1 MQIINKIYSMKRQL
15 FFHSLLI
22 AVGALV
28 FGGCN
33 QDDDSGN
40 LAKGGMIEVRFTVD
54 GVSDYAGDTS
64 AETRAPAE
72 PFRVS
77 VPMNEDYEIEATFV
91 PRQAERT
98 RAIGPL
104 DDNIRYRV
112 LAYKGG
118 TTYSG
123 YADYKIK
130 NGKSVLENGGF
141 RLSAGRYKFVAY
153 SYYNSEII
161 PGIPDENTNLN
172 ELAVSTEDDI
182 IYWQSD
188 LITISGNTSL
198 SIGFRHL
205 FPQLQV
211 IFDSTGFY
219 YDLTSAS
226 AVLTVGNASPYINGV
241 WTVANS
247 YVDIVTTTQE
257 DGAFKFS
264 TTGSQRI
271 ASDLKRLLPISNT
284 KYTPLD
290 LTVGATFANG
300 EKVSGKKLSLAV
312 ANNELKN
319 NTSYVCTVK
328 FKQLGFLEGDEINGY
343 PYGGGNCWVIPKKP
357 GDATYSF
364 TAVEGRS
371 NDPIGTTVN
380 DKGVPN
386 GTSVVW
392 QMDADGNSCSGL
404 IKSSG
409 YYPSSNQMSFTVG
422 GGKVGNA
429 LLAVKSSTGAILW
442 SWHIWVVSDN
452 SFMTNPIKIN
462 GVGEFMDRNLGANRD
477 GSNRENM
484 LYYQW
489 GRKDPL
495 TYNNQDMKA
504 GPVSISVATQNP
516 GYIYKDNSSK
526 HWCNDNSAL
535 WSPTPTNRS
544 MLKYDPSP
552 KGWTIPSSATYS
564 LLAAQ
569 QGGVVS
575 NHICSIPGTNGTL
588 YFPAVGMKNSGTT
601 DDVAVTLF
609 DYGYYSSVN
618 SSTDGI
624 ATMFYFNSSIIQPSS
639 SARQSALPIRCIR
652 E

>member
-1 MQIINKIYSMKRQL
+1 MKRQL

-40 LAKGGMIEVRFTVD
+40 PAKGEMIEVRFTVD

-64 AETRAPAE
+64 ADTRAPAE

-77 VPMNEDYEIEATFV
+77 VPMNENYEIEATFV
-91 PRQAERT
+91 PLQAERT

-104 DDNIRYRV
+104 GENIRYRV
-112 LAYKGG
+112 LAYSGG
-118 TTYSG
+118 ATYSG

-141 RLSAGRYKFVAY
+141 RLSAGQYKFVAY

-198 SIGFRHL
+198 SIEFRHL

-226 AVLTVGNASPYINGV
+226 AVLNVDNASPYINGV

-284 KYTPLD
+284 IQTPLD

-312 ANNELKN
+312 ANNALKS

-328 FKQLGFLEGDEINGY
+328 FKDLGFLEGDEINGY

-371 NDPIGTTVN
+371 NDPVGTTVN

-386 GTSVVW
+386 GASLLW
-392 QMDADGNSCSGL
+392 QMDADGNYCTDL
-404 IKSSG
+404 IISMG
-409 YYPSSNQMSFTVG
+409 YYPSSNQMRFTVG

-477 GSNRENM
+477 CSNKENF

-495 TYNNQDMKA
+495 MYNNQEMKA

-516 GYIYKDNSSK
+516 EYIYRVDSSSK
-526 HWCNDNSAL
+526 YWCNDNSAI

-552 KGWTIPSSATYS
+552 KGWTIPSRTVYNS
-564 LLAAQ
+564 LVNQ
-569 QGGVVS
+569 QGGAVS
-575 NHICSIPGTNGTL
+575 NKHIYSISGVNGTL
-588 YFPAVGMKNSGTT
+588 YFPAGGMKNSSTKGDGSITSPN
-601 DDVAVTLF
+601 D
-609 DYGYYSSVN
+609 GYYW
-618 SSTDGI
+618 SSTSPSANDLAGV
-624 ATMFYFNSSIIQPSS
+624 FYFTSIIAMSS
-639 SARQSALPIRCIR
+639 LAVQSALPIRCIR